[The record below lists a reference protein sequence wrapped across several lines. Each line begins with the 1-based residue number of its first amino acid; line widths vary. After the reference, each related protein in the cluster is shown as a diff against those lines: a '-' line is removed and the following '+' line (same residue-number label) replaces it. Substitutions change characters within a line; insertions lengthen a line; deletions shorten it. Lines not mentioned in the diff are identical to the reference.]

1 MEKSLIQERQDNER
15 VKEIYDTAL
24 AQLMT
29 GSMPIIIH
37 IRQKEASRLSAA
49 IIQQNLPIDNDII
62 IYVYAIDSGTS
73 PSDYLAGLY
82 SETDN
87 EIKLVEEQR
96 IVRYFEL
103 PSILEKSYKVDTQS
117 RILSTQGKKNGKDA
131 RLSISGSDKTS

>member
-1 MEKSLIQERQDNER
+1 MEKSLIHKR

-24 AQLMT
+24 AKLIT

-62 IYVYAIDSGTS
+62 VHVYAINSDTS
-73 PSDYLAGLY
+73 PSDYLASLY
-82 SETDN
+82 SEVGN

-103 PSILEKSYKVDTQS
+103 PSILEKSYKVEANQEAVNTKIE
-117 RILSTQGKKNGKDA
+117 R
-131 RLSISGSDKTS
+131 